1 MADFNIGDEFN
12 TFEDF
17 EVRLKEFEAE
27 SFVKLWRRDSRTL
40 AAAQT
45 RIKRLKDAN
54 VDIKYAEA
62 TYCCVHGGRDF
73 KAPCSGRRH
82 GIPAF

>member
-40 AAAQT
+40 AFAQT

-54 VDIKYAEA
+54 VDIKYALQEN
-62 TYCCVHGGRDF
+62 H
-73 KAPCSGRRH
+73 
-82 GIPAF
+82 